1 MRPNMSSRL
10 ERQLD
15 AFDQAWEQPKPPRLE
30 DFLPPKAD
38 PDRKEL
44 LLGLVRIDLERR
56 IERGET
62 VCVET
67 YLDRFPELREDRDL
81 LLGLVLLERLLRRS
95 HDPSFDGAEYA
106 SRFPELESQLG
117 AELQTV
123 DDTGPR
129 PQSAPSPAR
138 DPVAA
143 DAAPGTIGRYR
154 VERVLG
160 QGSFGLVYLA
170 HDEQLQRLVAIKVP
184 HPRLLARAE
193 DAEAYLTEAQTVAS
207 LDHPHIVPV
216 YDVGHCERFPCFVV
230 SKYIDGTDLATRL
243 KERRSPIPEAVALVA
258 AVADALH
265 HAHTHGLVH
274 RDIKPSNILL
284 DKSGNSFVAD
294 FGLALREQE
303 FGHGP
308 GVVGT
313 PAYMSPEQARGEG
326 HRVDARSDVYSLGA
340 VFFQI
345 LTGRRPFEG
354 TTALAI
360 MEQIRRYEV
369 RPPRQLNAEV
379 PRELDRICL
388 KAMAARASERY
399 STAGDMAEDLRAWLA
414 ASAGTRSTAPPGVY
428 VTPAEVP
435 LLSPAPS
442 ARTHS
447 FSARVVPRGLRAFG
461 ADDADFFL
469 KLLPGP
475 RDRDDLPDSVSFW
488 KARLEQT
495 DAEQTFPVG
504 LLFGPSGCGKSS
516 LLRAGVLPRLAPHV
530 VPIYVEATPADT
542 ETRVACALGKH
553 CPCLPSGTTLAEA
566 LMHVRAWSG
575 SLPRE
580 EAGDRLRS
588 VRAMAQR
595 PPNSR
600 HGADRGAATVR
611 WRAGPVPVAG
621 PR

>member
-15 AFDQAWEQPKPPRLE
+15 AFDQAWEQPEPPRLE

-67 YLDRFPELREDRDL
+67 YVDRFPELREDRDL
-81 LLGLVLLERLLRRS
+81 LLGLVQLERLLRRS
-95 HDPSFDGAEYA
+95 HDPSSMGPSTLHA
-106 SRFPELESQLG
+106 SLSWSRISVRNSRPSMIPGL
-117 AELQTV
+117 V
-123 DDTGPR
+123 PR
-129 PQSAPSPAR
+129 AHRVRRKMPRRPMPLR
-138 DPVAA
+138 N
-143 DAAPGTIGRYR
+143 IGRYR

-193 DAEAYLTEAQTVAS
+193 DAEAYLSEARTVAG

-216 YDVGHCERFPCFVV
+216 YDVGHTEHFPCFVV

-243 KERRSPIPEAVALVA
+243 KEGRLPIPEAVALVA

-388 KAMAARASERY
+388 KAMAPRASERVQHRRRHGGRPACLVGRLGGHAFHGP
-399 STAGDMAEDLRAWLA
+399 AGCVRY
-414 ASAGTRSTAPPGVY
+414 TR
-428 VTPAEVP
+428 
-435 LLSPAPS
+435 
-442 ARTHS
+442 R
-447 FSARVVPRGLRAFG
+447 
-461 ADDADFFL
+461 
-469 KLLPGP
+469 
-475 RDRDDLPDSVSFW
+475 
-488 KARLEQT
+488 
-495 DAEQTFPVG
+495 
-504 LLFGPSGCGKSS
+504 GPS
-516 LLRAGVLPRLAPHV
+516 
-530 VPIYVEATPADT
+530 
-542 ETRVACALGKH
+542 
-553 CPCLPSGTTLAEA
+553 
-566 LMHVRAWSG
+566 
-575 SLPRE
+575 SLPR
-580 EAGDRLRS
+580 A
-588 VRAMAQR
+588 
-595 PPNSR
+595 
-600 HGADRGAATVR
+600 
-611 WRAGPVPVAG
+611 
-621 PR
+621 